1 MKTYSIIYRNQIVLV
16 SRPQDFFITKLA
28 PQYDPEP
35 PVRPVFNFIHGPVTT
50 GRGSQLCYTGVY
62 AGD

>member
-1 MKTYSIIYRNQIVLV
+1 MTTNFVIANYPTTYNGQRVLV
-16 SRPQDFFITKLA
+16 KVLL

-35 PVRPVFNFIHGPVTT
+35 PVRPVFNFIHGPVTN

>member
-1 MKTYSIIYRNQIVLV
+1 MNSLVIANYPTTYNGQRVLV
-16 SRPQDFFITKLA
+16 KVLL

-35 PVRPVFNFIHGPVTT
+35 PVRPVFKFIHGPVTP

>member
-1 MKTYSIIYRNQIVLV
+1 MTTNFVIDNYHTTYRGQRVQVKVL
-16 SRPQDFFITKLA
+16 L

-35 PVRPVFNFIHGPVTT
+35 PVRPVFKFIHGPVTT
-50 GRGSQLCYTGVY
+50 GRGSQLWYTRAY

>member
-1 MKTYSIIYRNQIVLV
+1 MTTNFVIANYPTTYNGQRVLV
-16 SRPQDFFITKLA
+16 KVLL

-35 PVRPVFNFIHGPVTT
+35 PVRPVFKFIHGPVTT
-50 GRGSQLCYTGVY
+50 GRGSQLWYTRPY